1 MKTYLIFL
9 NEPKS
14 IINEYKASSKK
25 DALKMYNDQFGKNY
39 KFKKDGRLW
48 VVERSA
54 WYNYDFRKISYAE

>member
-9 NEPKS
+9 NEPKA
-14 IINEYKASSKK
+14 IVNEYKASSKK
-25 DALKMYNDQFGKNY
+25 DALKMYNDQFCTNY
-39 KFKKDGRLW
+39 KFKKGGRLL